1 VGQPY
6 EQADQQWELPELD
19 PELRARLKA
28 EIRRWGRVLV
38 PLVVDEHDQII
49 DGKIRKQIAEELGI
63 KDIPR
68 ISIRGL
74 SENEKQDLRVI
85 LNICR
90 RQLSREQV
98 RQWIAWELV
107 RHPHHSDRMVAS
119 TIGVSPSTVGKVRAT
134 VQVGHSDARLGVDG
148 KYRNAVVHTETER
161 QRKQAQEI
169 LQGLGEP
176 PATAYLS
183 MRKLRRLRYEQERA
197 EMIAAAKPVSLRDFV
212 IHACDFRKVGNR
224 IPDHS
229 VDLAICDPRWDQWQ
243 TLAVSLGQTLARI
256 LRPNAVA
263 CVYTGT
269 IWEDEWN
276 DRLKKSLTKEWRVI
290 AVHKLPGSIMYSGAI
305 RHRYTSILVYRNQP
319 TGVLPTTLPLHDV
332 LESQGYEKDHHLW
345 QQPVQESAILIKS
358 LSKPNDLI
366 CDLTSGSG
374 TVAVATAAVGQG
386 RRFVGCEID
395 PQLAAAG
402 LSRVAEILMQRGC
415 STAETGVYASYVGN
429 NDLLMERATRLYLK
443 DGDRVADVTWGKG
456 VFWRQVDISRFDFHR
471 SDLLTCPEAPHDF
484 TNLPYESESFDAV
497 VFDPPYIHHPGE
509 LTNYRNS
516 ETTPGYY
523 HDEIIDLYRKGM
535 TQARRILKP
544 GGYLF
549 VKCMDEVESGVQRR
563 GHIEVW
569 EIAKQLGLSDQDMF
583 LLTQKSPPQIQHPQR
598 HARKNCSFLWVFSKP

>member
-1 VGQPY
+1 MP
-6 EQADQQWELPELD
+6 
-19 PELRARLKA
+19 
-28 EIRRWGRVLV
+28 I
-38 PLVVDEHDQII
+38 VVDEHDRII
-49 DGKIRKQIAEELGI
+49 DGKLRWEIAQELGI
-63 KDIPR
+63 RDIPR
-68 ISIRGL
+68 VSVRGL
-74 SENEKQDLRVI
+74 SEEEKQDLRVV

-90 RQLSREQV
+90 RHLTREQV
-98 RQWIAWELV
+98 RQWIAWELI
-107 RHPHHSDRMVAS
+107 RHPHHSDRVVAGRL
-119 TIGVSPSTVGKVRAT
+119 GVSPTTVGKVRAT
-134 VQVGHSDARLGVDG
+134 VQVGQSHSRLGADG
-148 KYRNAVVHTETER
+148 KYRRAVVYTETER

-176 PATAYLS
+176 PDAQYLS
-183 MRKLRRLRYEQERA
+183 MRQLRRLRWEQKRA
-197 EMIAAAKPVSLRDFV
+197 EMVASAKSVTLKDFT
-212 IHACDFRKVGNR
+212 IHACDFRTVGDR
-224 IPDHS
+224 IPDGS
-229 VDLAICDPRWDQWQ
+229 VDLAICDPPWDQWEE
-243 TLAVSLGQTLARI
+243 LAIPLGKTLARI
-256 LRPNAVA
+256 LKPNVVA
-263 CVYTGT
+263 CVYTGVHV
-269 IWEDEWN
+269 EDDWN
-276 DRLKKSLTKEWRVI
+276 DRLKKSLAKEWRVI
-290 AVHKLPGSIMYSGAI
+290 ALHLRPGSILYAGAI
-305 RHRYTSILVYRNQP
+305 QHMYTPILLYRNQP
-319 TGVLPTTLPLHDV
+319 SGTFRTSRSLPDV
-332 LESQGYEKDHHLW
+332 IESPTAEKDHHEY
-345 QQPVQESAILIKS
+345 QQPVCESMTLLKALTN
-358 LSKPNDLI
+358 PNAVV

-374 TVAVATAAVGQG
+374 TVAVATAIVGQG
-386 RRFVGCEID
+386 RRFVGCELD

-443 DGDRVADVTWGKG
+443 DGDRVADVTWGEG

-497 VFDPPYIHHPGE
+497 VFDPPYIHDPGE
-509 LTNYRNS
+509 LTYYRNF
-516 ETTPGYY
+516 ETTPGYN